1 MRLALGLLMFI
12 TAVNVGSFALPSPLN
27 YAGDLLNGL
36 LVYMSFKK
44 WRKLKTPFNI
54 ILTTWILLGVYIGF
68 LAINSDYVMGLSTL
82 MESLRELYPFG
93 LMIYIT
99 CLLEP
104 EDFEIYINFLHLLC
118 IAGCALAI
126 AQSLYGVLP
135 IFESGGFYHEGHS
148 GGQRYEINGF
158 LTRIALPTIY
168 LIQVMFLY
176 NVYNMILNKT
186 RLINIFY
193 FVLYLVAILIAFSR
207 SSWAGLAVCV
217 VLALF
222 ITFIIR
228 REKFQRAVS
237 FILLG
242 VLCVSIVLSVVDTPM
257 VNDIK
262 QLLVERV
269 EEMFYDLEK
278 KEGNLAS
285 RLSTIEMGMKMY
297 ETSPWTGID
306 LNLVLIYELY
316 QITDVGYLYAL
327 LTVGLIGLVL
337 LSMWYLFTVI
347 ISYNHIL
354 KSGKKKDTEGIILS
368 MLLFTNIIFFII
380 IQQTNQFVFSTACL
394 SITTGLFLVKF
405 NSSRT

>member
-1 MRLALGLLMFI
+1 MRLALGLLMFM
-12 TAVNVGSFALPSPLN
+12 TAVNVGSFELPSPLI
-27 YAGDLLNGL
+27 YGADLLNGFL
-36 LVYMSFKK
+36 MYLSMKK
-44 WRKLKTPFNI
+44 WRKLSSPYSI
-54 ILTTWILLGVYIGF
+54 IFITWILLGVYIGF
-68 LAINSDYVMGLSTL
+68 LAVNSEYVIGLSSL

-93 LMIYIT
+93 LLIYIT

-104 EDFEIYINFLHLLC
+104 EDFKIYINFLHLLC
-118 IAGCALAI
+118 VVGCGLAI
-126 AQSLYGVLP
+126 AQSLYGTQSM
-135 IFESGGFYHEGHS
+135 FESGGFYHEGHS

-186 RLINIFY
+186 KLINIFY
-193 FVLYLVAILIAFSR
+193 FVLYLVAILIGFSR
-207 SSWAGLAVCV
+207 SSWAGLAICIT
-217 VLALF
+217 LALF

-242 VLCVSIVLSVVDTPM
+242 VLCISIVLSVIDTPV
-257 VNDIK
+257 VNNIK
-262 QLLVERV
+262 QILVERV
-269 EEMFYDLEK
+269 EELFYDIEK
-278 KEGNLAS
+278 KDGNLGS
-285 RLSTIEMGMKMY
+285 RLSTIELGMKMY

-306 LNLVLIYELY
+306 LNLVALYEMY
-316 QITDVGYLYAL
+316 QATDVGYLYAL
-327 LTVGLIGLVL
+327 LTIGLIGLIL
-337 LSMWYLFTVI
+337 LSLWYLVTVI

-354 KSGKKKDTEGIILS
+354 KAGKKKDTEGIILS

-380 IQQTNQFVFSTACL
+380 IQQTNQFIFSTACL
-394 SITTGLFLVKF
+394 SITAGLFLVKF